1 MTDKNFTF
9 VITTFRSEAVIDDCL
24 KDMPKDIRKIIVE
37 NSNDHN
43 LKKRL
48 ENMYENTECFLMP
61 DNLGYGK
68 ANNFGIAK
76 STTDYIFIINPDTK
90 ITVEKFTKIASLL
103 QDQDFAIAAPQIVEE
118 NKVYQ
123 QNTSD
128 HLIKNVEYVPG
139 MAMILNKKKFNNI
152 FFDENFFLY
161 LEEIDLCKRMINIG
175 QNILELNIQLNH
187 LGNQSHGGYDFEME
201 KSRNWHWMWSKFYFY
216 KKHHNYFYSFFK
228 TLPNFLS
235 SIFKYIIYKLLKNEK
250 KSSQY
255 KMRFLGLLNS
265 YMLCKSYYR
274 PYNKNIKFF

>member
-90 ITVEKFTKIASLL
+90 ITVEKFTKIVKQSLHL
-103 QDQDFAIAAPQIVEE
+103 ETKIRMCHHLEDCSFA
-118 NKVYQ
+118 
-123 QNTSD
+123 
-128 HLIKNVEYVPG
+128 
-139 MAMILNKKKFNNI
+139 
-152 FFDENFFLY
+152 
-161 LEEIDLCKRMINIG
+161 
-175 QNILELNIQLNH
+175 QL
-187 LGNQSHGGYDFEME
+187 
-201 KSRNWHWMWSKFYFY
+201 
-216 KKHHNYFYSFFK
+216 
-228 TLPNFLS
+228 
-235 SIFKYIIYKLLKNEK
+235 
-250 KSSQY
+250 
-255 KMRFLGLLNS
+255 
-265 YMLCKSYYR
+265 
-274 PYNKNIKFF
+274 